1 VFVPFANVLAIAAA
15 AVKMPVS
22 PDPATLATIFHQLF
36 DLGMPAKEIAQRH
49 GITDRAVRR
58 YRQCWQCWQLFGTPR
73 APRGGVKI
81 GRQRS
86 CTYEQEQALIEWLG
100 TNTAACLDDM
110 AVFLFD
116 LDGIRV
122 STSTVCR
129 ILHRRGWSRKAAAE
143 LAGQRSEST

>member
-1 VFVPFANVLAIAAA
+1 VVAIAA
-15 AVKMPVS
+15 VTMPVP

-36 DLGMPAKEIAQRH
+36 DLEMPAKEIAQRH
-49 GITDRAVRR
+49 GLTDRAVRR
-58 YRQCWQCWQLFGTPR
+58 YRQCWKLFGTPR

-86 CTYEQEQALIEWLG
+86 CTDEQELALIEWLG
-100 TNTAACLDDM
+100 TNTAAHLDDM
-110 AVFLFD
+110 ATFLFD
-116 LDGIRV
+116 RDGIRV

-129 ILHRRGWSRKAAAE
+129 ILHRRGWSRSVAAE